1 MNYKVL
7 SVGSTLFFSFLFLIF
22 SQQIQAQDKIAHVSK
37 PEIEINYLGASDQF
51 LNFEI
56 KIPLEVANKLVFK
69 ITDENGVELFREFIN
84 GKSYNKTIMV
94 TRDNYEQLDF
104 VTITSAAQVTK
115 KSYFIKSEN
124 VEILKVSSKLT
135 R

>member
-22 SQQIQAQDKIAHVSK
+22 SQQIKAQDKIAHVSK

-104 VTITSAAQVTK
+104 VTITSAAQVAK

-124 VEILKVSSKLT
+124 VEILKVSSK
-135 R
+135 

>member
-69 ITDENGVELFREFIN
+69 IADENGVELFREFIN

-115 KSYFIKSEN
+115 KSYFFKSEN
-124 VEILKVSSKLT
+124 DEILKVSSKLT

>member
-69 ITDENGVELFREFIN
+69 IADENGVELFREFIN

-115 KSYFIKSEN
+115 KSYFFKSEN